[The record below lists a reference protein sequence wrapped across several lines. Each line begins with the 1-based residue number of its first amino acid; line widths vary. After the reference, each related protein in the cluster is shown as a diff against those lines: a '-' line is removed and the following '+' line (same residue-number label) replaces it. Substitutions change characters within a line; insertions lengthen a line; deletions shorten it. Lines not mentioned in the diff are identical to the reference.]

1 MPGHG
6 EEDNRAFGVPR
17 GGPARDGQARAHRP
31 EPQRVL
37 GFPVTV
43 FRYVDVEFFRGFVH
57 PVSPGGGPRGNRDG
71 RGGGGGRLGA
81 SAVAEDTPRR
91 DR

>member
-6 EEDNRAFGVPR
+6 AEDNRVFGLPR
-17 GGPARDGQARAHRP
+17 GGQARDGQARAHRP

-43 FRYVDVEFFRGFVH
+43 FQNVDVEFFRGFVH
-57 PVSPGGGPRGNRDG
+57 PVKSYRRWS
-71 RGGGGGRLGA
+71 RRRRLGA
-81 SAVAEDTPRR
+81 YAVDEDTPRR
-91 DR
+91 GR

>member
-6 EEDNRAFGVPR
+6 EEDNRVFGVP
-17 GGPARDGQARAHRP
+17 RDGQARAHRP

-43 FRYVDVEFFRGFVH
+43 FRCVDVEFFRGFVH
-57 PVSPGGGPRGNRDG
+57 PVKSYRRWS
-71 RGGGGGRLGA
+71 RRRRLGA
-81 SAVAEDTPRR
+81 YAVDEEDTPCRGR
-91 DR
+91 

>member
-1 MPGHG
+1 MPGKG
-6 EEDNRAFGVPR
+6 EQSTLMFGVAR
-17 GGPARDGQARAHRP
+17 NGPGQAQARANRP

-43 FRYVDVEFFRGFVH
+43 FRCVDVEFFRGFVH
-57 PVSPGGGPRGNRDG
+57 PVKAYRRWSRR
-71 RGGGGGRLGA
+71 RRLGVY
-81 SAVAEDTPRR
+81 AVDEDTPSR